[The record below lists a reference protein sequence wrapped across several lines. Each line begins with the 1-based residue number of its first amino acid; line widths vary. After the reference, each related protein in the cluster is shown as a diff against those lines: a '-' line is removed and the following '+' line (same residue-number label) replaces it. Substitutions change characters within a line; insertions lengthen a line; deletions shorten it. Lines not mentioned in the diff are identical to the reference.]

1 MGLLND
7 EIDKTAAEW
16 AAKVAAGDLTSEEQK
31 CFETWSAADTRH
43 LGAFAR
49 AQAVLVRLG
58 RLRAVGAD
66 ALRASVRE
74 MTQTVS
80 AGEEC
85 SLRADLFGAGVPV
98 EQSAAPVV
106 PSEAAAKPTKM
117 RRRAVFGGAAGL
129 LAAAGF
135 AGVVMWTSQPQEDFV
150 TGLGETR
157 VIKLPDGSVVTL
169 NTETRISV
177 AYTKAVRKVSLVRG
191 EAIFQVAK
199 NKVRPFIVT
208 AHDTEVRAVGTAF
221 TVRLLP
227 ARPVQILVQEGVV
240 EVVRRDKPVVKP
252 VRAVAETQT
261 VVPPSAPIVVQSL
274 PHPQVARKLAWQYG
288 RIALEN
294 ETLSDAAEE
303 FARYSDT
310 RIIVDPAIAGCTI
323 TGLFASNDPIGFAR
337 VAASVLELRVE
348 EGPKEVRIVR

>member
-1 MGLLND
+1 MGRLND
-7 EIDKTAAEW
+7 EIDKAAAEW
-16 AAKVAAGDLTSEEQK
+16 AAKVGCGDLTSDEQK
-31 CFETWSAADTRH
+31 RFEMWCATDTRH

-49 AQAVLVRLG
+49 AQAILMRLG

-66 ALRASVRE
+66 ALRASIRE
-74 MTQTVS
+74 LTPVTPEGAERALNSSIPVP
-80 AGEEC
+80 A
-85 SLRADLFGAGVPV
+85 SLPTGR
-98 EQSAAPVV
+98 V
-106 PSEAAAKPTKM
+106 PSAESGKPAWM
-117 RRRAVFGGAAGL
+117 HRRTVLGSGAAL
-129 LAAAGF
+129 LAAAGL
-135 AGVVMWTSQPQEDFV
+135 AAVVVRVSQPQQEFA

-157 VIKLPDGSVVTL
+157 VVRLADGSVVTL
-169 NTETRISV
+169 NTNSRISV
-177 AYTKAVRKVSLVRG
+177 AYTDAVRKIRLDQG
-191 EAIFQVAK
+191 EAIFKVAK
-199 NKVRPFIVT
+199 NKVRPFVVV

-227 ARPVQILVQEGVV
+227 ERPVQILVQEGVV
-240 EVVRRDKPVVKP
+240 EVVRRDKPIVKP

-261 VVPPSAPIVVQSL
+261 VVPLSAPIVVRSL

-294 ETLSDAAEE
+294 ETLSEAAEE

-310 RIIVDPAIAGCTI
+310 RIIVDPAVAGRTI
-323 TGLFASNDPIGFAR
+323 TGLFASNDPVGFAK